1 MVDRLGGNVV
11 ITVIILSMLVV
22 TMTAWWTV
30 SRRRHRTTE
39 SRFDNLPLLAVP
51 AAPAQIAR
59 PGQVATEDRRRALA
73 RANLAAE
80 PSGDRPTEPR
90 NSYGPPTVRTRDGES
105 GPVGRPAGMVPS
117 ANAYDETGEA
127 VEGASVRYWRA
138 ADGTLQFLPG
148 RLELAAGRDAGQE
161 IRFVRTAGPDGTSVT
176 FGRAEGAPY
185 RHVQL
190 REPTVS
196 RSHAR
201 MSLDALGAAAGA
213 TGPDGAQ
220 ASRWRLENLSATN
233 PVLVNGRSLAADEG
247 PRASVILSD
256 GDRIEMGEVVFIFRS
271 R

>member
-1 MVDRLGGNVV
+1 M

-51 AAPAQIAR
+51 ATPAQIAR
-59 PGQVATEDRRRALA
+59 PVHVGTDDRRRTPVGPS
-73 RANLAAE
+73 LAAE
-80 PSGDRPTEPR
+80 PRSDELFEPR
-90 NSYGPPTVRTRDGES
+90 RSYGPPTVRTRDGEG
-105 GPVGRPAGMVPS
+105 GPIGRQPGMVPS
-117 ANAYDETGEA
+117 ANAHDDPGEA

-201 MSLDALGAAAGA
+201 MSLDAIGAAAGPS
-213 TGPDGAQ
+213 GPDGAQ

-233 PVLVNGRSLAADEG
+233 PVLVNGRSLAADAG

>member
-1 MVDRLGGNVV
+1 MAAGPR
-11 ITVIILSMLVV
+11 
-22 TMTAWWTV
+22 
-30 SRRRHRTTE
+30 
-39 SRFDNLPLLAVP
+39 AV
-51 AAPAQIAR
+51 AP
-59 PGQVATEDRRRALA
+59 P
-73 RANLAAE
+73 E
-80 PSGDRPTEPR
+80 PP
-90 NSYGPPTVRTRDGES
+90 SYYGTPTVRTRTGES
-105 GPVGRPAGMVPS
+105 GSIGRPAGMVPS
-117 ANAYDETGEA
+117 AEAREDAGEA
-127 VEGASVRYWRA
+127 VEGASVKYWRA

-201 MSLDALGAAAGA
+201 MSLDAAGA
-213 TGPDGAQ
+213 TVGPSGPDGAQ
-220 ASRWRLENLSATN
+220 AARWRLENLSATN
-233 PVLVNGRSLAADEG
+233 PVLVNGRSLAADAG
-247 PRASVILSD
+247 PRASVILAD